1 MFTIPR
7 ISGNSKIGTPV
18 FSVQALRD
26 NFSHQCFQ
34 TSYEENKEIAE
45 RNRQE
50 TDLQQQVK
58 LYKGFQEL
66 QPEMSQKLRDRL
78 KEIIKVNQE

>member
-50 TDLQQQVK
+50 TDLQQ
-58 LYKGFQEL
+58 
-66 QPEMSQKLRDRL
+66 
-78 KEIIKVNQE
+78 